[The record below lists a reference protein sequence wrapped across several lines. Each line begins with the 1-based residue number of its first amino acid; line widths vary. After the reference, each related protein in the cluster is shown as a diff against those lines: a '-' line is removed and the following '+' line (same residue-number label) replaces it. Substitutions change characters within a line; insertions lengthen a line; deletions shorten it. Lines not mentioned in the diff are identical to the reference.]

1 MLERV
6 VGLVVVAAAGAY
18 LTQAMAL
25 PYGTAAKPGAGF
37 FPILVAIFACAVG
50 VLMTARAFLTPV
62 PAGAPREAAR
72 DRAARG
78 RALGTM
84 VVLAAFCL
92 LMPWVG
98 YPLVA
103 FAFVTVLLW
112 RLGSAWRN
120 AGVIGALT
128 AIASYYLFGVLLDV
142 PLPRGPW

>member
-6 VGLVVVAAAGAY
+6 VGLVVLAAAGAY

-50 VLMTARAFLTPV
+50 VLMTARAFLAPV
-62 PAGAPREAAR
+62 PAGAPRASAPDDAE
-72 DRAARG
+72 RG
-78 RALGTM
+78 RAVSTIVL
-84 VVLAAFCL
+84 LAAFCL

-103 FAFVTVLLW
+103 SAFVALLLR
-112 RLGSAWRN
+112 RLGGAWRT
-120 AGVIGALT
+120 AAVTGAVT
-128 AIASYYLFGVLLDV
+128 AAVSYYVFGVLLDV